1 MSDTLAGRDWVLT
14 RRDLIEIL
22 TPPPLDLLH
31 WATDNI
37 RFGQESP
44 FPGPFDPDRFPF
56 YRRILEVLSPDHPAR
71 VVVLRGS
78 AQIGKTVI
86 GEIFLGGCQAL
97 DPAPFMVVHPTEGN
111 VLRWIIGKW
120 WPLVRN
126 TAALAAIYDY
136 RGSKEGGS
144 SRAMQER
151 RDGGGLVIFSGANSA
166 ASLSQVSVKRQ
177 LQDDLSWWQP
187 LKEGD
192 PEGLADDRS
201 KAFIDAKIFKTS
213 TPNLEHDCRV
223 SEAYRRGTQEKFHVP
238 CPHCD
243 FYQPL
248 EWADFKTRID
258 SNPTAINFVCPA
270 CGGLIEERHRFDIV
284 RRGRWVADRPGAEIL
299 SFSIWSIYAGLESWA
314 TIAATW
320 LAAKGAPADE
330 KRVDNQTGGEPYSMP
345 GDSPP
350 WGELK
355 ERAENSGRPRG
366 LVPREASILT
376 MGVDIQ
382 DLHCEAVVCGFGRD
396 FKRYFV
402 ERIVV
407 EGHNISTE
415 EAQAQLRALI
425 TRAWPAESGP
435 DRYLDL
441 VAIDGG
447 AWQSD
452 VYGFVSGFPKSK
464 VIMTRGVAGDDKP
477 PYASVLRER
486 RRDGTLVKYRGRYF
500 NLGVNGLKG
509 GLYKALRLP
518 IRTSGVLSIF
528 HKVSRTISSNN

>member
-22 TPPPLDLLH
+22 TPPPPLDLLH
-31 WATDNI
+31 WATENI
-37 RFGQESP
+37 RFGQELP

-71 VVVLRGS
+71 MVVLRGS

-350 WGELK
+350 WAELQQ
-355 ERAENSGRPRG
+355 RAEASGRPRG
-366 LVPREASILT
+366 LVPQR
-376 MGVDIQ
+376 GVD
-382 DLHCEAVVCGFGRD
+382 
-396 FKRYFV
+396 
-402 ERIVV
+402 
-407 EGHNISTE
+407 
-415 EAQAQLRALI
+415 
-425 TRAWPAESGP
+425 P
-435 DRYLDL
+435 DRRRRHSGLAL
-441 VAIDGG
+441 RSGRLRLWPRFQALFRRAHRCRRAHQHRGG
-447 AWQSD
+447 AGRAAGAD
-452 VYGFVSGFPKSK
+452 HP
-464 VIMTRGVAGDDKP
+464 RVAG
-477 PYASVLRER
+477 RER
-486 RRDGTLVKYRGRYF
+486 SGSLSRLGGDRWRRLAVGCLRFRV
-500 NLGVNGLKG
+500 GVPQKQGHHDP
-509 GLYKALRLP
+509 R
-518 IRTSGVLSIF
+518 R
-528 HKVSRTISSNN
+528 RRR